1 MIEVIYPMNN
11 NTKIIKFHGTEVKN
25 IILQY
30 LVKDN
35 SSQDSKEVINEFN
48 GVNSE
53 QQCETINVQVV
64 AEYVTITFYKK
75 ESSNTIIKRELI
87 PTHRVQ
93 HIRIEDLE

>member
-1 MIEVIYPMNN
+1 MNN

-25 IILQY
+25 IILQH

-93 HIRIEDLE
+93 HIQIEDLE